1 MGAYEG
7 QTTLERSRAVINVES
22 ATQLRPGRRGLGI
35 AAGLVAATL
44 LGTTAVA
51 AAVRAFT
58 IVTPSAPA
66 TNVFVRKSQLGMG
79 ERSLDQLA
87 NAQIRRDLAR
97 EHMVTK
103 RTVILST
110 RIDGD
115 TGTVVAQVSY
125 GRRGGPTLKTTELTI
140 ILHRSVWSVE
150 QVTPGAPAQD
160 TN

>member
-1 MGAYEG
+1 
-7 QTTLERSRAVINVES
+7 VINVES
-22 ATQLRPGRRGLGI
+22 GGLLRPGRRGWSTAVGLVI
-35 AAGLVAATL
+35 AALV
-44 LGTTAVA
+44 GSIAVA

-58 IVTPSAPA
+58 IITPAAPA
-66 TNVFVRKSQLGMG
+66 TNAFVTRSQLGMG
-79 ERSLDQLA
+79 ERSLNQLA
-87 NAQIRRDLAR
+87 NAEIRRDLGR

-125 GRRGGPTLKTTELTI
+125 GRPGGPTLKTTELTI

-160 TN
+160 AN

>member
-1 MGAYEG
+1 
-7 QTTLERSRAVINVES
+7 VINVE
-22 ATQLRPGRRGLGI
+22 AGGHLRPGRRGWSI
-35 AAGLVAATL
+35 AVALVIATL
-44 LGTTAVA
+44 VGTTAVA

-58 IVTPSAPA
+58 IITPSAPA
-66 TNVFVRKSQLGMG
+66 TNAFVRQSQLGMG
-79 ERSLDQLA
+79 RRSLNQLA
-87 NAQIRRDLAR
+87 NAEIRRELGR
-97 EHMVTK
+97 QHMVTK

-125 GRRGGPTLKTTELTI
+125 GRRGGPALDTTELTLI
-140 ILHRSVWSVE
+140 FHRSVWSVE

>member
-1 MGAYEG
+1 
-7 QTTLERSRAVINVES
+7 VINMES
-22 ATQLRPGRRGLGI
+22 TGPLRSVKRDWSI
-35 AAGLVAATL
+35 ALGLVIATL
-44 LGTTAVA
+44 VGSTAVA

-66 TNVFVRKSQLGMG
+66 TNAFVTRSQLGMG
-79 ERSLDQLA
+79 ERSLNQLA
-87 NAQIRRDLAR
+87 NAEIRRELDR

-125 GRRGGPTLKTTELTI
+125 GRRGGPALDTTELTI
-140 ILHRSVWSVE
+140 IFHRSVWSVG
-150 QVTPGAPAQD
+150 QVTPGAPPQD